1 MNSEQAFQNLKDSG
15 HIYQQAHWFNTSE
28 EKSNQIQQQR
38 EKKKS
43 QRSMVVTASLNR
55 DKVCSSFISAKMLR
69 NTTQYH
75 RLMDCLMD
83 QNTGGQN

>member
-38 EKKKS
+38 EKKKPAVNGS
-43 QRSMVVTASLNR
+43 NR
-55 DKVCSSFISAKMLR
+55 ITEPRYGLLQLYFS
-69 NTTQYH
+69 
-75 RLMDCLMD
+75 
-83 QNTGGQN
+83 

>member
-38 EKKKS
+38 EKKK
-43 QRSMVVTASLNR
+43 AS
-55 DKVCSSFISAKMLR
+55 
-69 NTTQYH
+69 
-75 RLMDCLMD
+75 
-83 QNTGGQN
+83 GQW